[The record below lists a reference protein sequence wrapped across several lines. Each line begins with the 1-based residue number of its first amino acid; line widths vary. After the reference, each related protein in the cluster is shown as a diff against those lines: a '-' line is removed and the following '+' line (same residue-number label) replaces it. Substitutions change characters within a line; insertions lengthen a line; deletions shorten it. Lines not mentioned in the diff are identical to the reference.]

1 MRVTVSPNA
10 PLALLARHIHPDACE
25 LVRNHRSNRNEHDAP
40 VQDEY
45 APAPYG
51 VGRRIVRRPNQT
63 AWLLK
68 SRTCWA
74 QGGNTPSG
82 GSGGP
87 TEINRATNT
96 TKANPKVR
104 THNAEPNFAVGN
116 VPAALSFASELVI
129 VGSPHKRGTTSK
141 VRAGNMVGAGEC
153 ECEAN
158 HTAARYSES
167 ANSKLIR
174 VAPTSR
180 AAIETGS
187 RGLFLA
193 TKNA

>member
-1 MRVTVSPNA
+1 MEILPRA
-10 PLALLARHIHPDACE
+10 
-25 LVRNHRSNRNEHDAP
+25 
-40 VQDEY
+40 
-45 APAPYG
+45 
-51 VGRRIVRRPNQT
+51 
-63 AWLLK
+63 
-68 SRTCWA
+68 A
-74 QGGNTPSG
+74 QA
-82 GSGGP
+82 GP
-87 TEINRATNT
+87 TEINKATNT

-104 THNAEPNFAVGN
+104 THNNAEPNFAVGN

-141 VRAGNMVGAGEC
+141 TRAGNMVGAGEC

-187 RGLFLA
+187 RDLFLA
-193 TKNA
+193 TKNACSVPQSRKLRTWKLR